1 MFVLYMVQE
10 FLLKHSVFKTK
21 KPRFS
26 SELKYLFGGDRGGLT
41 SHHQYFLR
49 GFFPRVFSRSVER
62 IPVDRD
68 SCLPFQASN
77 EFTLDVPFVVEAA
90 RENIP

>member
-1 MFVLYMVQE
+1 ML
-10 FLLKHSVFKTK
+10 
-21 KPRFS
+21 
-26 SELKYLFGGDRGGLT
+26 SEQKYLYGGDGGDLT

-49 GFFPRVFSRSVER
+49 GFIPHVFSRSVER

-68 SCLPFQASN
+68 SRLPFQASS